1 LLACEGQE
9 VVEAAARRQK
19 VEEVEEEACLESAR
33 MMLAEL
39 HAQTRTSARKPTQML
54 TSA

>member
-33 MMLAEL
+33 KLLAEL
-39 HAQTRTSARKPTQML
+39 HARKPTQML